1 MGLLPA
7 LCAGLRAQGHPTK
20 VGRLRSVL
28 YVHCLCPR
36 GRAYP
41 QVVQSEGG
49 GGGGWGGRGAHGLVS
64 STVVLGVPGTNPQKL
79 GAARGPLLA
88 LCAGVRAQR
97 APH

>member
-28 YVHCLCPR
+28 YVHCLCPG

-41 QVVQSEGG
+41 EVVQGKGG
-49 GGGGWGGRGAHGLVS
+49 GGGGGRGAHGLVS
-64 STVVLGVPGTNPQKL
+64 STVVLGVPGSIPQKM